1 MALSASSTLLHLVLE
16 AFVHTHAID
25 LGKHGAREIVDWN
38 QTPFSSK
45 QQAYITF
52 FPLIPIFLKRPAYI
66 M

>member
-45 QQAYITF
+45 Q
-52 FPLIPIFLKRPAYI
+52 
-66 M
+66 